1 MTFLPSYPPRATRL
15 ALLVDGENISAD
27 LAGLIITKSLGFGQ
41 LVIRRVYGNAGKM
54 PKWDAAPGF
63 RLIHSGA
70 GKNATDLLLAVEAMS
85 LLHDGRVDALVLVTS
100 DGDFTHL
107 AAHLRERGVAVYGM
121 GEAKAAERFRKACS
135 IFVEL
140 KPPSDTLPAPA
151 APILLTA
158 AVASATKP
166 APSQEKAAAKQLY
179 VAVVATLKQHGDDD
193 GWLRIQQLGSL
204 VRTSQGKALSGSGF
218 SKWRTFLNAY
228 PGQLELEPVS
238 PDARVRLRK
247 S

>member
-1 MTFLPSYPPRATRL
+1 MTFLPSDPPRATRL

-63 RLIHSGA
+63 RLIHSGT

-140 KPPSDTLPAPA
+140 KPAEPVKTPTPTAAPPKAANDALIDLVAGLLRSAPA
-151 APILLTA
+151 EGMPITSVNA
-158 AVASATKP
+158 AMHKLYQTRIAT
-166 APSQEKAAAKQLY
+166 SG
-179 VAVVATLKQHGDDD
+179 H
-193 GWLRIQQLGSL
+193 
-204 VRTSQGKALSGSGF
+204 RTWRAFLSSHPDH
-218 SKWRTFLNAY
+218 FLCDER
-228 PGQLELEPVS
+228 G